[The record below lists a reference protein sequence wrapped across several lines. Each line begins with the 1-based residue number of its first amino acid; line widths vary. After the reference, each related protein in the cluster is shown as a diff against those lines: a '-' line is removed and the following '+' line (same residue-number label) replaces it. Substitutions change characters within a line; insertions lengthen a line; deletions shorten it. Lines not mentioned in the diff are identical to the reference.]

1 MDGSSKLLTK
11 TLLPSKGSRSAIV
24 NSFWPGLTFETTEAV
39 SESKVLLLF
48 FILSEAALAAV
59 PVVWEFALLL
69 KKNMQTSKRMLL
81 PFNGCRRFRA
91 DVEYHTIDSF
101 NIINNLIGY

>member
-1 MDGSSKLLTK
+1 MEGSSKLLIK
-11 TLLPSKGSRSAIV
+11 ALLPSKGSRRAIV
-24 NSFWPGLTFETTEAV
+24 NSLWPGLKLETADAV

-48 FILSEAALAAV
+48 FVLTEVALAAF

-69 KKNMQTSKRMLL
+69 KKNIQTKKRMLL
-81 PFNGCRRFRA
+81 PFNGCRRFRT

-101 NIINNLIGY
+101 NIINDLIGN